1 MSLIITNI
9 IIILII
15 LFIIATTII
24 SIYHLKTTIKKVK
37 TQISFRESMDLVE
50 LPIIT
55 FYNDKT
61 KLNFLLDTG
70 CNNSCIN
77 SSVLP
82 YLNYISYDGNSSLT
96 DFAGNKYE
104 KTFCEMVITR
114 KDKSFTGIF
123 GVVDLDAA
131 FKDVKDQ
138 SGVQLHGILGNDF
151 FTKYKYVLDFVELI
165 AYNK

>member
-1 MSLIITNI
+1 MKI
-9 IIILII
+9 
-15 LFIIATTII
+15 
-24 SIYHLKTTIKKVK
+24 VK
-37 TQISFRESMDLVE
+37 N
-50 LPIIT
+50 P
-55 FYNDKT
+55 N
-61 KLNFLLDTG
+61 
-70 CNNSCIN
+70 
-77 SSVLP
+77 
-82 YLNYISYDGNSSLT
+82 
-96 DFAGNKYE
+96 NKYCE

-123 GVVDLDAA
+123 GIVNLDTA

>member
-55 FYNDKT
+55 FYNGKT

-82 YLNYISYDGNSSLT
+82 YLNYIPYDGNSSLT

-104 KTFCEMVITR
+104 KTFCEITITR
-114 KDKSFTGIF
+114 KEQSFTGVF
-123 GVVDLDAA
+123 GIVDLDAA